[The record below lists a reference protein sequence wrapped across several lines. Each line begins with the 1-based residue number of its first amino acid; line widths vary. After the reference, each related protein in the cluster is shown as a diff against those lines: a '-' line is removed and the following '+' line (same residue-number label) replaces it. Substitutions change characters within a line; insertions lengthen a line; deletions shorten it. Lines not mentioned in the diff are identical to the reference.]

1 MARKIV
7 MKQNASAR
15 FLILLSVLGLVF
27 SALDQPL
34 AASALGNRPVINT
47 NLSNKEMT
55 GDTIFAK
62 LVEFNRLRELRLKYY
77 SVQST
82 YRVHNYK
89 GEIRAETQ
97 ALLRYRAPAT
107 KEFEI
112 VSEKGSGLI
121 RSRVFK
127 PLMDVEVETAAD
139 RVDSSITPN
148 NYTFALLGEEE
159 VAGFHCFVVQAT
171 PKRADKYLFT
181 GKIWIHS
188 VEFAIVQIEGQ
199 PAKNPSVW
207 IKRVDFVRR
216 YQKIGEFWLP
226 LKNESVTRLRLLGKN
241 TLTTDYDNYE
251 INQIGIATNKQS
263 TSNRF
268 VR

>member
-1 MARKIV
+1 
-7 MKQNASAR
+7 MKQKTSAR
-15 FLILLSVLGLVF
+15 FLILLSVLGLIF

-34 AASALGNRPVINT
+34 KASAFGRQPAGNSD
-47 NLSNKEMT
+47 LSNKEIT

-62 LVEFNRLRELRLKYY
+62 LVEFNRLRELRLKHY

-97 ALLRYRAPAT
+97 ALLRYRAPDT

-112 VSEKGSGLI
+112 MSEKGSGLI

-148 NYTFALLGEEE
+148 NYRFALLGEEE

-171 PKRADKYLFT
+171 PKRVDKYLFT

-199 PAKNPSVW
+199 PAKNPSLW

-241 TLTTDYDNYE
+241 TLTTDYNNYE
-251 INQIGIATNKQS
+251 INQVGIAARKENS
-263 TSNRF
+263 SNR
-268 VR
+268 VAR